1 MKTKLIIICTLL
13 LLSIMMIACSTEKQ
27 TQSSSTSEKTTA
39 TTPVTET
46 TTYTSEKY
54 TETELEPDKQKL
66 MEPFSGGK
74 RTLEKENPNWTGDDI
89 KTAWKMLAKSKVYT
103 EYLDCF
109 FADLNNDNID
119 ELILY
124 DNYQINAFTKLNSKI
139 KLFIAPYDFDIANG
153 VVCKPLTNYKDIK
166 SINYYTFHNLELTR
180 DFRFKKSDDGQF
192 YICGFSSSGD
202 TGNTCWIKKV
212 SMENNAITISTLYRW
227 GAFKEVGTDSMI
239 YVDKC
244 LRYDKNLNV
253 EININE
259 AVSFL
264 QKLYK

>member
-1 MKTKLIIICTLL
+1 MKTKIIIINTMLFLL
-13 LLSIMMIACSTEKQ
+13 ILMTSCSSEKPA
-27 TQSSSTSEKTTA
+27 QSSSTSEK
-39 TTPVTET
+39 V
-46 TTYTSEKY
+46 TTYTSEKNTA
-54 TETELEPDKQKL
+54 TEPETQKL

-74 RTLEKENPNWTGDDI
+74 RTLEKENPNWTDNDI

-109 FADLNNDNID
+109 FADLNNDNTD

-139 KLFIAPYDFDIANG
+139 QLFVAPYDFDIANG
-153 VVCKPLTNYKDIK
+153 VVCKPLNNYKDIK